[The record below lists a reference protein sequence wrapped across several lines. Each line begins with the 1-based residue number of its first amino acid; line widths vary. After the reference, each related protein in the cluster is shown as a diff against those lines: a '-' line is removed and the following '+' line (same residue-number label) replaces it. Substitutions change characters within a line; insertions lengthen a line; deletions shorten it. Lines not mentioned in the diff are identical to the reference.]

1 MGIPIRGLK
10 RALSAALARPWRG
23 LKNGNPDQ
31 GIETESIIKPF
42 PQVRISLKNGN
53 PDQGIETALEQ
64 YESLWGQEL
73 EEWES
78 RSGD

>member
-10 RALSAALARPWRG
+10 RNFQIELEVFHPR

-31 GIETESIIKPF
+31 GIETLPF
-42 PQVRISLKNGN
+42 HKFQAHVC
-53 PDQGIETALEQ
+53 T
-64 YESLWGQEL
+64 L

>member
-10 RALSAALARPWRG
+10 HQLLEDGTVAEIG

-31 GIETESIIKPF
+31 GIETTWEW
-42 PQVRISLKNGN
+42 V
-53 PDQGIETALEQ
+53 ALVKAA
-64 YESLWGQEL
+64 WL